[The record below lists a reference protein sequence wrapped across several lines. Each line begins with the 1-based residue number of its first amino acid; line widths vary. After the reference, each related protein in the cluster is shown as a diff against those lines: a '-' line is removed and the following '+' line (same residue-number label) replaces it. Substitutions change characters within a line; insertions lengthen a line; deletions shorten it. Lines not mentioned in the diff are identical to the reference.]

1 VAEERIR
8 SFIEKIK
15 DEFEP
20 ELILLFGSRARGDAL
35 GSSDYDIIIVSRKFE
50 KMGFRERIIKV
61 YELVTEP
68 LNVDVLCYT
77 PEEFKEKK
85 RQITIV
91 KKAAEE
97 GIVLYEAISN
107 KAGKKHQQTSSAS

>member
-1 VAEERIR
+1 MAEERIR
-8 SFIEKIK
+8 NFIEKIK
-15 DEFEP
+15 DKFEP
-20 ELILLFGSRARGDAL
+20 ELILLFGSRARGNAL
-35 GSSDYDIIIVSRKFE
+35 KSSDYDIIVVSREFE
-50 KMGFRERIIKV
+50 KMDFRERIIKV

-85 RQITIV
+85 KQITMI

-97 GIVLYEAISN
+97 GIILFM
-107 KAGKKHQQTSSAS
+107 KQ

>member
-1 VAEERIR
+1 MAEERIR

-15 DEFEP
+15 DKFEP

-35 GSSDYDIIIVSRKFE
+35 RSSDYDIIVVSRKFE
-50 KMGFRERIIKV
+50 RMDFRERIIKV

-77 PEEFKEKK
+77 PEEFEEKRK
-85 RQITIV
+85 RITII

-97 GIVLYEAISN
+97 GVILFETASN
-107 KAGKKHQQTSSAS
+107 KAE